1 MYEYES
7 VYNWN
12 VLDDIK
18 SGKEVY
24 MLDKRL
30 NESVNVKTME
40 VYDLISILNS
50 EEKDRYYFYRAVKV
64 DE

>member
-1 MYEYES
+1 
-7 VYNWN
+7 
-12 VLDDIK
+12 
-18 SGKEVY
+18 